1 MHEIK
6 NLKLSI
12 IKKNSNK
19 LNCALIIV
27 YYLENNL
34 VTCFNDDGMEDIL
47 NGHFLF
53 IFSNNKVE
61 IHPKGTGNF
70 LKLCL
75 EVVNMALA
83 IPRFMLFWAF
93 KGIYTILIVLVN
105 VTCRKRYY
113 EFVLSFWYYNQRSE
127 GVEISD
133 TST

>member
-1 MHEIK
+1 M
-6 NLKLSI
+6 
-12 IKKNSNK
+12 
-19 LNCALIIV
+19 IIV
-27 YYLENNL
+27 YHLENNL

-83 IPRFMLFWAF
+83 IPRFMLFWAI
-93 KGIYTILIVLVN
+93 KGICCGI
-105 VTCRKRYY
+105 
-113 EFVLSFWYYNQRSE
+113 YNINSIGECDLPQ
-127 GVEISD
+127 
-133 TST
+133 TLL